1 MGRFTYAIIYALQD
15 EIMII
20 PSICTVPPL
29 ETSATQ
35 QRFFNRKD
43 DDCSQSITTADSN
56 ASVGA
61 KMF

>member
-1 MGRFTYAIIYALQD
+1 MV
-15 EIMII
+15 
-20 PSICTVPPL
+20 TVFPPL
-29 ETSATQ
+29 ETTATQ

-43 DDCSQSITTADSN
+43 DDCSQSITTADAN